1 MLDYSLAS
9 DSLIG
14 LDYRSIGNGKEDF
27 RICGCFVLRVY
38 TVPCSVSRSQ
48 ISAYVRGTLDSVYLN
63 KNSAEYLEMIGG
75 TAEECEAE
83 YKQYIANE
91 VEYFKSCMDIDEVSE
106 GTFQRMV
113 KIFETLYSNSKYEVG
128 EVTKSSD
135 RFLVSVTVYPIDV
148 IYRAE
153 EGGIAA
159 FQKSFS
165 ERASR
170 GEFDSLSDAEREELW
185 ADGIISE
192 VEKNLDSIGY
202 LEPVDISLQV
212 ISDNDKYSL
221 SYDDLVRMDELIIQY

>member
-1 MLDYSLAS
+1 MV
-9 DSLIG
+9 
-14 LDYRSIGNGKEDF
+14 K
-27 RICGCFVLRVY
+27 RISAFAAVLCCAFILCS
-38 TVPCSVSRSQ
+38 CSVSRSQ

-106 GTFQRMV
+106 GTYQRMV

-135 RFLVSVTVYPIDV
+135 RF
-148 IYRAE
+148 
-153 EGGIAA
+153 
-159 FQKSFS
+159 
-165 ERASR
+165 
-170 GEFDSLSDAEREELW
+170 
-185 ADGIISE
+185 
-192 VEKNLDSIGY
+192 LDSIGY

>member
-1 MLDYSLAS
+1 MV
-9 DSLIG
+9 
-14 LDYRSIGNGKEDF
+14 K
-27 RICGCFVLRVY
+27 RISAFAAVLCCAFILCS
-38 TVPCSVSRSQ
+38 CSVSRSQ

-63 KNSAEYLEMIGG
+63 KNSAEYLKMIGG

-91 VEYFKSCMDIDEVSE
+91 VEYFKSCMDIDEVSD
-106 GTFQRMV
+106 GTYQRMV

-159 FQKSFS
+159 FQKSFG

-170 GEFDSLSDAEREELW
+170 GEFDTLFGRGA
-185 ADGIISE
+185 
-192 VEKNLDSIGY
+192 
-202 LEPVDISLQV
+202 
-212 ISDNDKYSL
+212 
-221 SYDDLVRMDELIIQY
+221 

>member
-1 MLDYSLAS
+1 MV
-9 DSLIG
+9 
-14 LDYRSIGNGKEDF
+14 K
-27 RICGCFVLRVY
+27 RISAFAAVLCY
-38 TVPCSVSRSQ
+38 AFILCSCSVSRSQ

-106 GTFQRMV
+106 GTYQRMM